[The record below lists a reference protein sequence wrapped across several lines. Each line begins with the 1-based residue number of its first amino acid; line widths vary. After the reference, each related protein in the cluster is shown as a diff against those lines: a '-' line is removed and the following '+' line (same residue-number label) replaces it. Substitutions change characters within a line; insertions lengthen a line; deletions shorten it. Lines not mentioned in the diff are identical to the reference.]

1 MITLK
6 KYCPLFPVVPVPVP
20 CTTFLNT
27 CPMLGQEI
35 LVQFKSSD
43 VFVIWMGML
52 VSSTGNFDLIVT
64 LNFCNSKSI
73 FCRWGSTLA
82 RFFVAII
89 SNGLWLLSAVKL
101 LPSRYILMWWQAKT
115 IVSSSL
121 CWHTWSP
128 HPCGSCLWR
137 QWVGLFHCASVWD
150 MLQGLWGRDL
160 LALSLV
166 MFSHS
171 M

>member
-27 CPMLGQEI
+27 CPMLSQEI

-73 FCRWGSTLA
+73 FLDGAAHWPGSLWQSSPMACDCSLLWNSFPVDTYWCDGRQRQLWAVLYVGIPGLHIHAVLA
-82 RFFVAII
+82 CEG
-89 SNGLWLLSAVKL
+89 NGLVFSIVLLYETCCKASEGG
-101 LPSRYILMWWQAKT
+101 I
-115 IVSSSL
+115 
-121 CWHTWSP
+121 
-128 HPCGSCLWR
+128 CL
-137 QWVGLFHCASVWD
+137 HCHW
-150 MLQGLWGRDL
+150 
-160 LALSLV
+160 
-166 MFSHS
+166 
-171 M
+171 